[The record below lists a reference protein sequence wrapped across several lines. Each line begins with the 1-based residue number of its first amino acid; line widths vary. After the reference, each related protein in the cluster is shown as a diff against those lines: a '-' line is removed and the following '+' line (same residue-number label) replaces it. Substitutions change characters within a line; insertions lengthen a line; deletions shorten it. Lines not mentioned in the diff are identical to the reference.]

1 MLQVIEK
8 LIYPPFHFNVE
19 NMNLNTLYYQTK
31 WMKFVSTE
39 PCYEAW
45 YVRSIEE
52 LSISHDVITAIG
64 SSCMSTDGFMKL

>member
-8 LIYPPFHFNVE
+8 LVYPPFHFNVE

-39 PCYEAW
+39 PCYEA
-45 YVRSIEE
+45 
-52 LSISHDVITAIG
+52 
-64 SSCMSTDGFMKL
+64 

>member
-19 NMNLNTLYYQTK
+19 NMNLNTLYY
-31 WMKFVSTE
+31 
-39 PCYEAW
+39 
-45 YVRSIEE
+45 RSIEE